1 VDDEELNEADAAVQL
16 KYFNELRTVSPSNI
30 LALNLIPNQR

>member
-1 VDDEELNEADAAVQL
+1 VDNEELNEVDAAVQL
-16 KYFNELRTVSPSNI
+16 KYFNELRTVGPSDI